1 MLAAAVHVIHE
12 SPALCTICLQT
23 CSSSSMMRS
32 VSWCPRLNLKPG
44 SSPIVWGAGSDGTLT
59 SSGAAGIA
67 CHAARN
73 VQGGEE
79 RERESKPQL
88 THPTSRAAQRC
99 GGEVGRPQQS
109 HVVRRESKRILNG
122 SLEHPRD
129 VRGHVMFV
137 DSI

>member
-32 VSWCPRLNLKPG
+32 VSWCPKLNLKPG
-44 SSPIVWGAGSDGTLT
+44 SSPIVWGAGSDGTFT

-79 RERESKPQL
+79 REREQGSVDAPHKPGSAAL
-88 THPTSRAAQRC
+88 RAA
-99 GGEVGRPQQS
+99 
-109 HVVRRESKRILNG
+109 KI
-122 SLEHPRD
+122 SLRSCFTWYKAANRSE
-129 VRGHVMFV
+129 
-137 DSI
+137 